1 VKTKQSDLFSQT
13 RQVFDLPDAK
23 VEYFSGMFEERH
35 ATRLFDALIKKVEWV
50 QNTIR
55 FYGKESPVPRLEAW
69 YGDEGKSYAYSGIRM
84 NPKPWIEEL
93 LEIKKAIEPIAGTQ
107 FNSVLINY
115 YRDGQDRVAWHSD
128 DEKELGHNPVIGS
141 VSLGAERKFKL
152 RHKSFD
158 KNGKQAEIMLAHG
171 SLLLMKGPTQ
181 RFWKHEIPR
190 TARPV
195 GQRINLTFRV
205 IKPTEGQK

>member
-1 VKTKQSDLFSQT
+1 MKAKQRDLFSQT

-23 VEYFSGMFEERH
+23 VEYFPGMFEERH
-35 ATRLFDALIKKVEWV
+35 ATNLLDALIGKVEWM

-84 NPKPWIEEL
+84 DPKPWIEEL
-93 LEIKKAIEPIAGTQ
+93 LAVKKAIEPIAETQ

-152 RHKSFD
+152 RHKGFD
-158 KNGKQAEIMLAHG
+158 KNDRQAEIMLAHG

-181 RFWKHEIPR
+181 HFWKHEIPR

-205 IKPTEGQK
+205 IDPTGEQN